1 MRRITF
7 SNGGTTATG
16 IDKVNIGNSPVKVTV
31 IGLGAFGTA
40 MAYAASRNGHQVVG
54 WVRDTK
60 MAVTIN
66 NTHRNPKYFSDIVL
80 PDNISATDNLAEA
93 LDGTSLI
100 IHALPCQKTPEWL
113 KANRDLIP
121 PHTLYV
127 LTCKGLYLPTKQL
140 MGHAVYDALDR
151 DQPMAFLSGPSFA
164 KGILNDDPTA
174 LVCAAKNLY
183 HAVAV
188 QKVMNNSKLRVYTS
202 QDTIGVQLGGAL
214 KNPLAVGAGMICAS
228 GFGVNTL
235 TAYIT
240 RGAAELSKLC
250 VAMGG
255 EADTIAGLSGIGDL
269 MLTCMSSES
278 RNNTC
283 GKRLAEGET
292 IEDITKNMTV
302 EGVPTANVAIIYAD
316 LCNLELPIF
325 REIHRII
332 CGKVNPADSIPY
344 LMGRD
349 SED

>member
-1 MRRITF
+1 MSSF
-7 SNGGTTATG
+7 TG
-16 IDKVNIGNSPVKVTV
+16 IDKVDNRKSHVKVT
-31 IGLGAFGTA
+31 ILGMGSFGTA
-40 MAYAASRNGHQVVG
+40 MAYAVSRNGHQVVG
-54 WVRDTK
+54 WVRDIKIAT
-60 MAVTIN
+60 AIN
-66 NTHRNPKYFSDIVL
+66 KTRRNPKYFSDFVL
-80 PDNISATDNLAEA
+80 PNNISATDNLAEA

-100 IHALPCQKTPEWL
+100 IHALPCQNTPEWL
-113 KANRDLIP
+113 KENRDLIP
-121 PHTLYV
+121 PHTLFV

-174 LVCAAKNLY
+174 LVCAAKYLY

-188 QKVMNNSKLRVYTS
+188 QKIMDDIKLRIYTT

-235 TAYIT
+235 SAYIT
-240 RGAAELSKLC
+240 RGAAELSQLC

-255 EADTIAGLSGIGDL
+255 NADTISGLSGIGDL

-283 GKRLAEGET
+283 GKRLAAGET
-292 IEDITKNMTV
+292 IEDITKSITV
-302 EGVPTANVAIIYAD
+302 EGVPTAGVAVAYAD
-316 LCNLELPIF
+316 LCNLDLPIF
-325 REIHRII
+325 REVHRII
-332 CGKVNPADSIPY
+332 CGKVNAVDAIPY

-349 SED
+349 SKNHDE